1 MKLNRLLTNS
11 IKKRIGLQKVLLLYG
26 TRRVGKT
33 YILKEIEKEYKEDCL
48 LLNGEDLDDI
58 ERLSRRTAANYKAL
72 LGSKKLLLIDEAQHI
87 PEIGKVL
94 KLIIDTV
101 EGITVIASGSSSFD
115 LINKT
120 GEPLVG
126 RSYTYQ
132 LFPIAQCELGEDVLT
147 ASRNLEQRLIYGGY
161 PELWQIPDEVEKA
174 AYLKELVTG
183 YLIKDIFIFREI
195 RNSAKI
201 FQLLKLLAYQV
212 SNEVSL
218 NELATQLG
226 IHKDTVEHYF
236 DLLTKVFIIYPLSGY
251 GGNLRKEVV
260 KTKKWYF
267 FDNGIRNAIINDFKP
282 LQSRNDAGVLW
293 EQYILSERQK
303 RNHYRQLTP
312 GYYFW
317 RTYDQQEIDFIEENE
332 SGLIAM
338 ECKWGNT
345 KAKIPGAF
353 SKAYPNAQYNV
364 IRRDNYLEWIT

>member
-1 MKLNRLLTNS
+1 LKLNRLLISS
-11 IKKRIGLQKVLLLYG
+11 IKKRIGRQKVLLLYG

-48 LLNGEDLDDI
+48 LFNGEDLDDI
-58 ERLSRRTAANYKAL
+58 DRLSRRTAANYKAL

-87 PEIGKVL
+87 PEIGRVL
-94 KLIIDTV
+94 KLIIDSV

-132 LFPIAQCELGEDVLT
+132 LFPMAQCELGEDALT
-147 ASRNLEQRLIYGGY
+147 ANRNLEQRLIYGSY
-161 PELWQIPDEVEKA
+161 PELWQIPDEREKA

-201 FQLLKLLAYQV
+201 FQLLKLLAYQAG
-212 SNEVSL
+212 NEVSL

-226 IHKDTVEHYF
+226 IHKDTVEHYL
-236 DLLTKVFIIYPLSGY
+236 DLLTKVFIIYSLSGY

-260 KTKKWYF
+260 KTRKWYF

-282 LQSRNDAGVLW
+282 LQSRNDVGALW

-303 RNHYRQLTP
+303 RNHYMQLTP

-332 SGLIAM
+332 SGIIAM
-338 ECKWGNT
+338 ECKWGNG
-345 KAKIPGAF
+345 KAKIPAAF
-353 SKAYPNAQYNV
+353 LKAYPLAQYNV